1 MRKSG
6 REDWTKGICAMTT
19 DQRSDLR
26 GRLLAPDA
34 ARERTSGDCI
44 RPASQADQGQ
54 TEDTLV
60 RPDQLTFTVV
70 TAGNRQ
76 PLGKRFWLNGN
87 GDLQTETAVPLA
99 SGEVAVE
106 HAASISAFVQRL
118 DRLEAHQAVLYG
130 IPSTTTAR
138 VVTQERLGA
147 IPATER
153 QGVIART
160 REHLQFAQAPGCMM
174 LDFDVSGAPQRLLD
188 AVASPEQVRDLLVK
202 AVPELA
208 SAPMVWRPS

>member
-1 MRKSG
+1 MSMHQEGGPDGSLPVSEAPPQASVAAHGTDRASG
-6 REDWTKGICAMTT
+6 
-19 DQRSDLR
+19 
-26 GRLLAPDA
+26 P
-34 ARERTSGDCI
+34 GDC
-44 RPASQADQGQ
+44 D
-54 TEDTLV
+54 TEGVLV

-87 GDLQTETAVPLA
+87 GELQTETAVPLA

-130 IPSTTTAR
+130 IPSTPTSR
-138 VVTQERLGA
+138 VVTQERLDA

-153 QGVIART
+153 KGVIART
-160 REHLQFAQAPGCMM
+160 REHLQFTQAPGCMM
-174 LDFDVSGAPQRLLD
+174 LDFDVSGAPQALLD
-188 AVASPEQVRDLLVK
+188 AVASPERVRDLLVK
-202 AVPELA
+202 AVPELV
-208 SAPMVWRPS
+208 SAPM